1 MKKDIH
7 PNMHPVIFVD
17 TSCGAEF
24 VTLTTRTGE
33 QTRMVDGVEYQVVDM
48 EISSASHPFFTGE
61 ERFLDSGGRV
71 EKFQAKQAKV
81 GQKATERKGKKVKRA
96 ARAKT
101 KTIETKPAKKE
112 K

>member
-7 PNMHPVIFVD
+7 PKMHPVIFVD

-24 VTLTTRTGE
+24 VTLSTRTGE
-33 QTRMVDGVEYQVVDM
+33 QTRMVDGVEYQLVNM

-61 ERFLDSGGRV
+61 ERFMDSGGRV
-71 EKFQAKQAKV
+71 EKFHAKQAKV
-81 GQKATERKGKKVKRA
+81 EKNAAERKGKKVKRA

-101 KTIETKPAKKE
+101 KTTETTPAKDE